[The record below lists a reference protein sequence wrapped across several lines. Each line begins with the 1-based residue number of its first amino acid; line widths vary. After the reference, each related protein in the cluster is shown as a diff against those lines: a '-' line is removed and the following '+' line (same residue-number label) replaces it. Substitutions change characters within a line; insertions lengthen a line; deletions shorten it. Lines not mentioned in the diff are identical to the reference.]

1 MGDTP
6 GTRTIHSMDLIT
18 DLPPAGPQFDCVL
31 MKSALS
37 ACVECCLLVFK
48 LVAFSFSAWLPGP
61 GIFRR
66 ALGYKRGKTDEPAH
80 TQVWIGYLFLHRS
93 MQVALEEKRLLKM
106 RADLLPYREATT
118 EQVMAGNLRVTD
130 KEVEHTLGVLE
141 FASNVLVLGK
151 AYFRGMRELQ
161 QSAGKRRPG
170 ARPRQLVVPMAA
182 AHGMQMWYALIANI
196 AVRSAQIQ

>member
-1 MGDTP
+1 
-6 GTRTIHSMDLIT
+6 
-18 DLPPAGPQFDCVL
+18 
-31 MKSALS
+31 
-37 ACVECCLLVFK
+37 
-48 LVAFSFSAWLPGP
+48 
-61 GIFRR
+61 
-66 ALGYKRGKTDEPAH
+66 
-80 TQVWIGYLFLHRS
+80 
-93 MQVALEEKRLLKM
+93 M

-196 AVRSAQIQ
+196 AVRSHCCLLDLSELHGGRSYGSGAWNAHHIVTTYASESGRFFFLLCLLCFAQEDRSPPSAGGRDVVGLVFPTRPHLFSNSIKVGREIFRG